1 MILADVLAEAWL
13 SSGPEL
19 ARNAELRRAVLL
31 RIAAAP
37 VSSASTSALSR
48 FDSREVAGIAWQALG
63 GSRSQINLSHAFVWC
78 RDQGEISPGYL
89 LDRLKAFESLTPM
102 SLSELIY
109 IMHASFPIECLRELT
124 RFTPIYTM
132 PGPTF
137 PNGRAYVS
145 QLEIAMQGLGSR
157 VYSPVGDK
165 QNKVESTELAS
176 SEVEAVDTILKTI
189 FRVLAT
195 LSDDELRKMWGSM
208 GQFEAIANLRMES
221 PAPTDG
227 GLRSEL
233 ARLATILSMRLS
245 QFIDAEEPTSRTL
258 SRSSSIW
265 IAARLLKLWAAKW
278 ESGLAIQRKQNPSS
292 EGRQANRGRRRKYR
306 REGRGER

>member
-1 MILADVLAEAWL
+1 VLLRVRQLDPLALPKPDSLVGWALGSEDRAALMPVIALYCGLASARAARDMIELLIAEDDTMILADVLAEAWL

-124 RFTPIYTM
+124 RFTPTA
-132 PGPTF
+132 
-137 PNGRAYVS
+137 AYGA
-145 QLEIAMQGLGSR
+145 IDRGLLSWSR
-157 VYSPVGDK
+157 L
-165 QNKVESTELAS
+165 Q
-176 SEVEAVDTILKTI
+176 
-189 FRVLAT
+189 
-195 LSDDELRKMWGSM
+195 
-208 GQFEAIANLRMES
+208 
-221 PAPTDG
+221 
-227 GLRSEL
+227 
-233 ARLATILSMRLS
+233 
-245 QFIDAEEPTSRTL
+245 
-258 SRSSSIW
+258 
-265 IAARLLKLWAAKW
+265 
-278 ESGLAIQRKQNPSS
+278 
-292 EGRQANRGRRRKYR
+292 GRRQHDQR
-306 REGRGER
+306 